1 MSNVETCIFD
11 ELAQLLN
18 DELGANYL
26 GGRGVAKV
34 VKEAYTCVA

>member
-1 MSNVETCIFD
+1 MSNVETCTFD

-18 DELGANYL
+18 DELDANYL
-26 GGRGVAKV
+26 GGRGVTKV